1 MTEAADTPPSSAT
14 SSSAVRPPVRAIA
27 LLLPSALNLGIAQ
40 ILAPALNA
48 LLARTSEPEAAIGG
62 FAVALGISGLVAL
75 PQLRI
80 QQLTLVFLEG
90 EPSLRALR
98 RFVLVFVA
106 IVSAVALL
114 LALTPL
120 AGLVLEE
127 LFATDGAIRD
137 EAAVSLIALIP
148 FPAFAV
154 ARMHLYGVALRSER
168 PIVVW
173 GGTIGGATVVLTTAL
188 ILLASGVDGAAVAA
202 IAISVGA
209 GFEVAGLV
217 IVTSRGGAS
226 RLVALDA
233 PSQRALMTFFT
244 PLLFVAFLP
253 AVSTPLITAAVARAP
268 EADVS
273 LAAFPLAMSVFTFV
287 TLVSLGVQPT
297 TLSQFG
303 RRDEPFGVRRFAVLV
318 GFVGMIGGLL
328 VAWVPSLS
336 ALVVEDLLGAEG
348 RLADLTVAG
357 LKILSFLPP
366 LLTVE
371 QVYAAALLHTKRTR
385 ALVYVNVWRL
395 IGLIAFVVLVP
406 ALTDWSGAAIGTGAI
421 AFTLALEAVAAVAY
435 GRSAFAEL
443 VTLARSSTPRS
454 PAAAVSSE

>member
-1 MTEAADTPPSSAT
+1 MTEAVRDTPP
-14 SSSAVRPPVRAIA
+14 SAVRPPVRAIA

-40 ILAPALNA
+40 ILAPVLNA
-48 LLARTSEPEAAIGG
+48 MLARTSDDPEAAIGG

-80 QQLTLVFLEG
+80 QHLTLVFLEG
-90 EPSLRALR
+90 AASLESLR
-98 RFVLVFVA
+98 RFVAVFVS

-120 AGLVLEE
+120 AGLVLEQ

-168 PIVVW
+168 PMVVW
-173 GGTIGGATVVLTTAL
+173 GGTIGGATVVLTTAV
-188 ILLASGVDGAAVAA
+188 ILLASGVDGAVVAA
-202 IAISVGA
+202 IAVSVGA
-209 GFEVAGLV
+209 GLEVAGLA
-217 IVTSRGGAS
+217 IVTSRGSMS
-226 RLVALDA
+226 RLVAVDA
-233 PSQRALMTFFT
+233 PSQRALLSFFT

-253 AVSTPLITAAVARAP
+253 AVSTPLIIAAVARAP

-287 TLVSLGVQPT
+287 TLVSFGVQPT
-297 TLSQFG
+297 SLSQFSRG
-303 RRDEPFGVRRFAVLV
+303 DEPFGVRRFAVFV
-318 GFVGMIGGLL
+318 GFVAMIGGLL
-328 VAWVPSLS
+328 VAWVPPLS

-348 RLADLTVAG
+348 RLAALTIVG
-357 LKILSFLPP
+357 LKILSFLPL

-371 QVYAAALLHTKRTR
+371 QLYATALLQTKRTR

-406 ALTDWSGAAIGTGAI
+406 ALTEWSGAVIGTGAI
-421 AFTLALEAVAAVAY
+421 AFTLALEAVAAIAY

-443 VTLARSSTPRS
+443 VTLARRSTDDPS
-454 PAAAVSSE
+454 APPVASD